1 MKFLFKKSKN
11 IINKYKLL
19 LIDWLN
25 IENREKK
32 NTRKLSFKKVNI
44 LTQVLELTKNLIYF

>member
-32 NTRKLSFKKVNI
+32 T
-44 LTQVLELTKNLIYF
+44 LEN